1 MSVTDFY
8 KDFLKGDKVIWTCFF
23 LLIATSIVEMYSA
36 SSTLAFRA
44 SNFNAPITRHV
55 MFLLV
60 GFVVA
65 YFTHR
70 SLPYKYIPLLGLFL
84 YVVSIALLI
93 IVLMIGESTNN
104 ATRWISF
111 FGVQFQPSELA
122 KLSTIISCALFIGR
136 CKGVF
141 TPKRIWIFLGMVMI
155 PTFLILLDNLS
166 TAAMLFVI
174 CLIMLFCAGISLRE
188 LWTFIS
194 SRGFVGVVCAV
205 FVIGLTYFLYTGKE
219 IGDVF
224 HRAETWQNRFVRFY
238 TEVPLDSSFE
248 VTDYNRQSTH
258 AKIAIS
264 NGRYSG
270 LGIGDSEQRDFLPH
284 AFDDF
289 IFAII
294 VEETGLFSLLVIAL
308 YLGVFSRCL
317 YLIYRC
323 DEPILCYTLL
333 GISLM
338 LLIQA
343 YFHVAVS
350 LGCVPVTGQP
360 LPIISRG
367 GTSCLVGCLSFG
379 LLLCISRYIYENPKE
394 SSSNGRQRVDKSK
407 REDKEVQIEE

>member
-23 LLIATSIVEMYSA
+23 LLIAISIVEMYSA

-44 SNFNAPITRHV
+44 KNFNAPITRHV

-93 IVLMIGESTNN
+93 FVLMIGESTND
-104 ATRWISF
+104 ATRWLPI
-111 FGVQFQPSELA
+111 FGFKFQPSELA

-141 TPKRIWIFLGMVMI
+141 TPKRIWIFLGMVTI

-194 SRGFVGVVCAV
+194 SRGFVGVVCSV

-224 HRAETWQNRFVRFY
+224 HRAETWQNRFIRFY

-294 VEETGLFSLLVIAL
+294 VEEYGLIGGAFV
-308 YLGVFSRCL
+308 VML
-317 YLIYRC
+317 YLILLYRAIRIMVAM
-323 DEPILCYTLL
+323 PQSFGGFVVFGLAFLL
-333 GISLM
+333 VM
-338 LLIQA
+338 QA
-343 YFHVAVS
+343 MVNMGVAV
-350 LGCVPVTGQP
+350 GIFPVTGQP
-360 LPIISRG
+360 LPFVSMG
-367 GTSCLVGCLSFG
+367 GTSLLFTGCAFGIILSVSREINKKDDKMCTEGELLKEQESPYLSF
-379 LLLCISRYIYENPKE
+379 NK
-394 SSSNGRQRVDKSK
+394 K
-407 REDKEVQIEE
+407 R